1 MQYMQFDSTMGLL
14 LFLVMLS
21 LPFIALALP
30 FANNWYQNNA
40 EMVDSRVQSSFQTF
54 KKFRDARRS
63 TYANGNGKD
72 SE

>member
-1 MQYMQFDSTMGLL
+1 MQYMQFDSTAGLL
-14 LFLVMLS
+14 IFLVVLS

-40 EMVDSRVQSSFQTF
+40 EMVDGRVQSVMATV

-63 TYANGNGKD
+63 TYAEENGD